1 MATSCRY
8 FSSLQVLQDW
18 QESQDDLQIS
28 RAPLRRRHRY
38 PDRIFSPRL
47 LVCHDFKGGYSA
59 DEDALFQG
67 YFPHKTGTAY
77 WARALALIDT
87 FVYFSHKR
95 VAVPPVAWTNA
106 CHKSGVRCL
115 GTVIFEHDSSV
126 SDARLLLTPNPAG
139 TGYLYADIF
148 TRLAKHYGF
157 DGYLLNMETTMGSPA
172 EARELLHFIEYL
184 KFCLHKVVGPEA
196 RVIWYDSLTSD
207 NRVDY
212 QDALN
217 MTTLPFFRAAGGL
230 FTNYFW
236 EDRQVFEGAQLAGM
250 LFRLDLWTGLD
261 VWGRNVQYPAKWEI
275 GKALGRIE
283 ASGTSLA
290 LFAPA
295 WVYEE
300 LGSKDF
306 ETNDFSFW
314 YDKVDN
320 ETKRNISISE
330 FIRPHPVP
338 VLQTENY
345 QMFYTSFNTGHG
357 QKFFV
362 NGKAEYLEPW
372 VSQSLQTALPTY
384 PHTSHSPYLES
395 YNRRLLQQ
403 HISTALPGTFKTS
416 WNIDYTLGFYGGS
429 SLKFTSDPYNQ
440 SPYFDAIF
448 SSAPQH
454 SISSRQI
461 PSPPTSPSRS
471 INGTLRRM
479 TSSYQLRQPRVFVTP
494 LFLLDFVL
502 QPSTPFIFFVTF
514 MKCSKGDVKI
524 RLSGRWLLVTR
535 QAHGTTCYDELD
547 SDTPHDIYAEAPAF
561 EADLSGSVL
570 DSWVRKS
577 FSFKVPGRPP
587 ICSKS
592 GQSGIPEGA
601 QVETERWHGIRLPRF
616 LFQINHLDIECGE
629 NFSGSIYLGSILL
642 LSKHAAAVAQH
653 DAEAIAPS
661 VTAPVRVTNV
671 RVGSYENAKA
681 LRWDE
686 DHETTE
692 WIVYVNGRMIGVACA
707 PGLVLSDEVIKVPEE
722 TLTEAFSSMTITSMA
737 SDSSD
742 RTKVTS
748 SEIPVVNL
756 RVRIDAVGCG
766 GTIVKGV
773 EQIVSV

>member
-8 FSSLQVLQDW
+8 FSSLKVLQGW
-18 QESQDDLQIS
+18 HESPDDLQIS
-28 RAPLRRRHRY
+28 RAPLRRRHRF
-38 PDRIFSPRL
+38 PDCIFSPRL
-47 LVCHDFKGGYSA
+47 LVCHDFKGGYSE

-77 WARALALIDT
+77 WARALALMDT

-115 GTVIFEHDSSV
+115 GTIIFEHESSV
-126 SDARLLLTPNPAG
+126 SDARLLLTPNTTG

-148 TRLAKHYGF
+148 ARLAKHYGF

-184 KFCLHKVVGPEA
+184 KFCLHKVIGPEA
-196 RVIWYDSLTSD
+196 RVIWYDSLTTD
-207 NRVDY
+207 NRIDY

-217 MTTLPFFRAAGGL
+217 MTTLPFFRAADGL

-236 EDRQVFEGAQLAGM
+236 EDKQVFEGADLAGM

-275 GKALGRIE
+275 GKALSRIE

-295 WVYEE
+295 WIYEE

-330 FIRPHPVP
+330 FIRPHPAP

-372 VSQSLQTALPTY
+372 VSQCLQTALPTY

-395 YNRRLLQQ
+395 YNRRLLRQ

-416 WNIDYTLGFYGGS
+416 WNIDYTLAFYGGS

-448 SSAPQH
+448 SSSP
-454 SISSRQI
+454 RQSLSARKI

-471 INGTLRRM
+471 INGSLRRM
-479 TSSYQLRQPRVFVTP
+479 NSSYQLRQPRVFVTP

-502 QPSTPFIFFVTF
+502 QPSTPFIFSVTF

-535 QAHGTTCYDELD
+535 RPHGTTCYDELD
-547 SDTPHDIYAEAPAF
+547 SDTPHDIYADAPAF

-570 DSWVRKS
+570 NSWVRKS
-577 FSFKVPGRPP
+577 FSFKVPGHPP

-592 GQSGIPEGA
+592 GQSGIPAGA
-601 QVETERWHGIRLPRF
+601 QVETDRWKGIRLPRF

-642 LSKHAAAVAQH
+642 FSKHVATEAQN
-653 DAEAIAPS
+653 DAEATAPS

-686 DHETTE
+686 DYETTE

-707 PGLVLSDEVIKVPEE
+707 PGWVMSDEVIKLPEE
-722 TLTEAFSSMTITSMA
+722 TLTESFNSVTITGMA
-737 SDSSD
+737 TSSD
-742 RTKVTS
+742 QTKVNS

-766 GTIVKGV
+766 GTIVKGI

>member
-8 FSSLQVLQDW
+8 FSSLKALQGW
-18 QESQDDLQIS
+18 HESPDDIQIS

-47 LVCHDFKGGYSA
+47 LVCHDFKGGYSE

-115 GTVIFEHDSSV
+115 GTIIFEHESSV
-126 SDARLLLTPNPAG
+126 SDARLLLTPNATG

-148 TRLAKHYGF
+148 ARLAKHYGF

-184 KFCLHKVVGPEA
+184 KFCLHKVIGPEA
-196 RVIWYDSLTSD
+196 RVIWYDSLTTD
-207 NRVDY
+207 NRIDY

-217 MTTLPFFRAAGGL
+217 MTTLPFFRAADGL

-236 EDRQVFEGAQLAGM
+236 EDKQVFEGAELAGM

-275 GKALGRIE
+275 GKALSRIE

-330 FIRPHPVP
+330 FIRPHPAP

-372 VSQSLQTALPTY
+372 VSQCLQTALPTY

-395 YNRRLLQQ
+395 YNRRLLRQ

-416 WNIDYTLGFYGGS
+416 WNIDYTLAFYGGS

-448 SSAPQH
+448 SSSP
-454 SISSRQI
+454 RQSLSARKI
-461 PSPPTSPSRS
+461 PSPPTSPSRP
-471 INGTLRRM
+471 INGSLRRM
-479 TSSYQLRQPRVFVTP
+479 NSSYQLRQPRVFVTP

-535 QAHGTTCYDELD
+535 RPHGTTCYDELD
-547 SDTPHDIYAEAPAF
+547 SDTPHDIYADAPAF

-570 DSWVRKS
+570 NSWVRKS
-577 FSFKVPGRPP
+577 FSFKVPGHPP

-592 GQSGIPEGA
+592 GQSGIPAGA
-601 QVETERWHGIRLPRF
+601 QVETERWKGIRLPRF

-642 LSKHAAAVAQH
+642 FSKHAATVAQN
-653 DAEAIAPS
+653 DAEATAPS

-686 DHETTE
+686 DYETTE

-707 PGLVLSDEVIKVPEE
+707 PGWVLSDEVIKLPEE
-722 TLTEAFSSMTITSMA
+722 TLMESFSSVTITGMA
-737 SDSSD
+737 TSSD
-742 RTKVTS
+742 PTKVNC

-773 EQIVSV
+773 EHIVSV

>member
-8 FSSLQVLQDW
+8 FSSLKVLQGW
-18 QESQDDLQIS
+18 HESPDDLQIS

-47 LVCHDFKGGYSA
+47 LVCHDFKGGYSE

-115 GTVIFEHDSSV
+115 GTIIFEHESSV
-126 SDARLLLTPNPAG
+126 SDARLLLTPNTTG

-148 TRLAKHYGF
+148 ARLAKHYGF

-184 KFCLHKVVGPEA
+184 KFCLHKVIGPEA
-196 RVIWYDSLTSD
+196 RVIWYDSLTTD
-207 NRVDY
+207 NRIDY

-217 MTTLPFFRAAGGL
+217 MTTLPFFRAADGL

-236 EDRQVFEGAQLAGM
+236 EDKQVFEGAELAGM

-275 GKALGRIE
+275 GKALSRIE

-330 FIRPHPVP
+330 FIRPHPAP

-372 VSQSLQTALPTY
+372 VSQCLQTALPTY
-384 PHTSHSPYLES
+384 PHTSHSTYLES
-395 YNRRLLQQ
+395 YNRRLLRQ
-403 HISTALPGTFKTS
+403 HISTAPPGTFKTS
-416 WNIDYTLGFYGGS
+416 WNIDYTLAFYGGS

-448 SSAPQH
+448 SSSP
-454 SISSRQI
+454 RQSLSARKI

-471 INGTLRRM
+471 INGSLRRM
-479 TSSYQLRQPRVFVTP
+479 NSSYQLRQPRVVVTP

-535 QAHGTTCYDELD
+535 RPHGTTCYDELD
-547 SDTPHDIYAEAPAF
+547 SDTPHDIYADAPAF

-570 DSWVRKS
+570 NSWVRKS
-577 FSFKVPGRPP
+577 FSFKVPGHPP
-587 ICSKS
+587 ICSNS
-592 GQSGIPEGA
+592 GQSGIPAGA
-601 QVETERWHGIRLPRF
+601 QVETERWKGIRLPRF

-642 LSKHAAAVAQH
+642 FSKHVATVAQN
-653 DAEAIAPS
+653 DAESTAPS
-661 VTAPVRVTNV
+661 VTAPVRVTKV

-686 DHETTE
+686 DYETTE

-707 PGLVLSDEVIKVPEE
+707 SGWVLSDEVIKLPEE
-722 TLTEAFSSMTITSMA
+722 TLTESFSSVTITGMA
-737 SDSSD
+737 TSSD
-742 RTKVTS
+742 QTKVNC

-773 EQIVSV
+773 EHIVSV

>member
-8 FSSLQVLQDW
+8 FSSLKVLQGW
-18 QESQDDLQIS
+18 HESPDDLQIS

-47 LVCHDFKGGYSA
+47 LVCHDFKGGYSE
-59 DEDALFQG
+59 DEDAFFQG

-115 GTVIFEHDSSV
+115 GTIIFEHESSA
-126 SDARLLLTPNPAG
+126 SDARLLLTPNTTG

-148 TRLAKHYGF
+148 ARLAKHYGF

-184 KFCLHKVVGPEA
+184 KFCLHKVIGPEA
-196 RVIWYDSLTSD
+196 RVIWYDSLTTD
-207 NRVDY
+207 NRIDY

-217 MTTLPFFRAAGGL
+217 MTTLPFFRAADGL

-236 EDRQVFEGAQLAGM
+236 EDKQVFEGAELAGM

-275 GKALGRIE
+275 GKALSRIE

-330 FIRPHPVP
+330 FIRPHPAP

-372 VSQSLQTALPTY
+372 VSQCLQTALPTY
-384 PHTSHSPYLES
+384 PHKSHSPYLES
-395 YNRRLLQQ
+395 YNRRLLRQ

-416 WNIDYTLGFYGGS
+416 WNIDYTLAFYGGS

-448 SSAPQH
+448 SSSP
-454 SISSRQI
+454 RQSLSARKI

-471 INGTLRRM
+471 INGSLRRM

-502 QPSTPFIFFVTF
+502 QPSAPFIFFVTF

-535 QAHGTTCYDELD
+535 RPHGTTCYDELD
-547 SDTPHDIYAEAPAF
+547 SDTPHDIYADAPAF

-570 DSWVRKS
+570 NSWVRKS
-577 FSFKVPGRPP
+577 FSFKVPGHPP

-592 GQSGIPEGA
+592 GQSGIPAGA
-601 QVETERWHGIRLPRF
+601 QVETERWKGIRLPRF
-616 LFQINHLDIECGE
+616 LLQINHLDIECGE

-642 LSKHAAAVAQH
+642 FSKHAATVAQN
-653 DAEAIAPS
+653 DAEATAPS
-661 VTAPVRVTNV
+661 VTAPVRVTNI
-671 RVGSYENAKA
+671 RLGSYEDAKA

-686 DHETTE
+686 DYETTE

-707 PGLVLSDEVIKVPEE
+707 PGWVLSDEVIKLPEE
-722 TLTEAFSSMTITSMA
+722 ALTESFSSVAIASMA
-737 SDSSD
+737 TSSD
-742 RTKVTS
+742 RTKVNCS
-748 SEIPVVNL
+748 QVPVVNL

>member
-8 FSSLQVLQDW
+8 FSSLKALQGW
-18 QESQDDLQIS
+18 HESPDDIQIS

-47 LVCHDFKGGYSA
+47 LVCHDFKGGYSE

-115 GTVIFEHDSSV
+115 GTIIFEHESSV
-126 SDARLLLTPNPAG
+126 SDARLLLTPNATG

-148 TRLAKHYGF
+148 ARLAKHYGF

-184 KFCLHKVVGPEA
+184 KFCLHKVIGPEA
-196 RVIWYDSLTSD
+196 RVIWYDSLTTD
-207 NRVDY
+207 NRIDY

-217 MTTLPFFRAAGGL
+217 MTTLPFFRAADGL

-236 EDRQVFEGAQLAGM
+236 EDKQVFEGAELAGM

-275 GKALGRIE
+275 GKALSRIE

-330 FIRPHPVP
+330 FIRPHPAP

-372 VSQSLQTALPTY
+372 VSQCLQTALPTY

-395 YNRRLLQQ
+395 YNRRLLRQ

-416 WNIDYTLGFYGGS
+416 WNIDYTLAFYGGS

-448 SSAPQH
+448 SSSP
-454 SISSRQI
+454 RQSLSARKI

-471 INGTLRRM
+471 INGSLRRM
-479 TSSYQLRQPRVFVTP
+479 NSSYQLRQPRVFVTP

-535 QAHGTTCYDELD
+535 RPHGTTCYDELD
-547 SDTPHDIYAEAPAF
+547 SDTPHDIYADAPAF

-570 DSWVRKS
+570 NSWVRKS
-577 FSFKVPGRPP
+577 FSFKVPGHPP

-592 GQSGIPEGA
+592 GQSGIPAGA
-601 QVETERWHGIRLPRF
+601 QVETERWKGIRLPRF

-642 LSKHAAAVAQH
+642 FSKHAATVAQN
-653 DAEAIAPS
+653 DAEATAPS

-671 RVGSYENAKA
+671 RVGSYENAKT

-686 DHETTE
+686 DYETTE

-707 PGLVLSDEVIKVPEE
+707 PGWVLSDEVIKLPEE
-722 TLTEAFSSMTITSMA
+722 TLMESFSSVTITGMA
-737 SDSSD
+737 TSSD
-742 RTKVTS
+742 PTKVNC

-773 EQIVSV
+773 EHIVSV